1 MKKIVYV
8 LLFVLINGL
17 ASSCTEENI
26 QPQSGNGGAGE
37 VQKY

>member
-1 MKKIVYV
+1 MKKSIYFV
-8 LLFVLINGL
+8 LFVILSCL
-17 ASSCTEENI
+17 ASACSDENI